1 MSGNGFDNEGRGLR
15 MRRIVWG
22 AAALLLAGGVAGPAL
37 AQAQKVAITAIVDHP
52 ALNAVHEGAVA
63 ALAKAGFNDGKEI
76 AVVFESAQGQPAT
89 AVQIARKFVGERPAV
104 VIGISTP
111 SAQALAAATK
121 TIPVVFSA
129 VTDPVGA
136 QLVASAEKPGGN
148 VTGVSDRAPIDD
160 QVALIREL
168 TPDVKTVGV
177 LFNPG
182 EPNSVTSVRELK
194 EAAEKVGLTVV
205 EAPATK
211 TAEVQGAARSLVGK
225 ADAAFVPTD
234 NTVVSALEAVSGA
247 LVAAKIPLYAADTD
261 SVARGALASVGFN
274 YRQVGEQTGEL
285 AARILKGEKPGDLP
299 VRFAQGTDLYLNKGV
314 AAKIGVT
321 LPEAALARAVKVVD

>member
-1 MSGNGFDNEGRGLR
+1 MGQGTMKNLM
-15 MRRIVWG
+15 MRHSAVKKSVG
-22 AAALLLAGGVAGPAL
+22 AAAVALLLGTGIAAAETPL
-37 AQAQKVAITAIVDHP
+37 VAITSIVDHP
-52 ALNAVHEGAVA
+52 ALNAVHEGAKD

-76 AVVFESAQGQPAT
+76 RIVFENAQGQPAT
-89 AVQIARKFVGERPAV
+89 AVQIARKFVGEKPSV
-104 VIGISTP
+104 IIGISTP
-111 SAQALAAATK
+111 SAQAAASATK

-136 QLVASAEKPGGN
+136 QLVASVEKPGAN

-182 EPNSVTSVRELK
+182 EPNSITSVKELK
-194 EAAEKVGLTVV
+194 EAAAKVGLAVV

-247 LVAAKIPLYAADTD
+247 LIAAKIPLYAADTD

-274 YRQVGEQTGEL
+274 YRQVGERTGEL
-285 AARILKGEKPGDLP
+285 AARILKGEKPADLP
-299 VRFAQGTDLYLNKGV
+299 VLFAEGTDLFVNKGV
-314 AAKIGVT
+314 AEKIGVT
-321 LPEAALARAVKVVD
+321 LPEAALKRAVKVVD

>member
-1 MSGNGFDNEGRGLR
+1 MLKTSVGA
-15 MRRIVWG
+15 
-22 AAALLLAGGVAGPAL
+22 AAALLLGLGVAV
-37 AQAQKVAITAIVDHP
+37 AQTPVVAVTSIVDHP
-52 ALNAVHEGAVA
+52 ALNAVHEGAKE
-63 ALAKAGFNDGKEI
+63 ALARAGFNDGKEI
-76 AVVFESAQGQPAT
+76 EVVFENAQGQPAT
-89 AVQIARKFVGERPAV
+89 AVQIARKFVGEAPAV
-104 VIGISTP
+104 IIAISTP
-111 SAQALAAATK
+111 SAQAAAAATK
-121 TIPVVFSA
+121 SIPIVFSA

-136 QLVASAEKPGGN
+136 QLVASAEKPGAN
-148 VTGVSDRAPIDD
+148 VTGVSDRSPIDD

-182 EPNSVTSVRELK
+182 EPNSVTSVKELK
-194 EAAEKVGLTVV
+194 QAAEKVGLTVI

-247 LVAAKIPLYAADTD
+247 LTAAKIPLYAADTD

-274 YRQVGEQTGEL
+274 YRQVGTQTGEL
-285 AARILKGEKPGDLP
+285 AVRILKGEKPADLP
-299 VRFAQGTDLYLNKGV
+299 VVFAQGTDLFLNKGV
-314 AAKIGVT
+314 AEKIGVT
-321 LPEAALARAVKVVD
+321 LPEAALKRAVTVVD